1 MNDFMELHKVITSV
15 LRRWWLLIV
24 LTAIGAMLGF
34 AISRSQTPVY
44 QATTS
49 VLVGES
55 IKSSRVDRLDIQISE
70 ALIQTYV
77 EIARRQPVMQ
87 GVVTTL
93 NLNETWQNLSKRVTV
108 THIESTQLI
117 EIGVEANSPE
127 QARMIAD
134 EIVNQLILLSPS
146 SVEGTENQLTSS
158 FNRDQITNLQE
169 RIVNGQ
175 QRLLEIET
183 AINNSISEIEL
194 TALQEEKTALEGLII
209 EWERNYTQLLTL
221 SEPKRDPTQLS
232 VVEPAHSSN
241 RMIRPRIQLNTIL
254 GGAVG
259 MVLALGLIFL
269 LDFLDDTYRSLKDFS
284 RSQEVNI
291 LGSIRKIKGKKL
303 SDKLIGHL
311 QPHSPITE
319 SYRIIRSRIRFK
331 RADNLARSIMVTS
344 SMPEEGK
351 SITAA
356 NLAVVFAQ
364 ANFKTVI
371 VDADLRHPA
380 LHKAF
385 DVENEAGLGDM
396 LSSREMKIEECIK
409 NTSVNNL
416 QILTS
421 GEPLPDPS
429 GQLGS
434 ERMQEIIRDLKEIAE
449 IVIFDTPPVLVFA
462 DAIALSR
469 RIDGITM
476 VIRAGKSTRS
486 AVNQTLLDLQNANA
500 NLLGSIFNQS
510 PKSDTFS
517 VNKVYMQERPQLPFA
532 RALAKKEDQFSDLR
546 HSAMPLTMPPN
557 ENIATSDLDSKEADA
572 DEIRIHDLTDSAIL
586 SHENPEMSDV
596 DGEKAAVD
604 EVQFHVPDDAAIP
617 ENENLELP
625 ESDDE
630 KVSNFK
636 SQFSDLGD
644 SALSAIENLE
654 ITGSG
659 NGTHA
664 TKINVPFDTEAMTS
678 TNHKKPVQIHDLID
692 SAASKNEDLETS
704 DLDSKEVSADEI
716 RIYDLNDSTISSD
729 ENLEM
734 PGLDNERASVD
745 ELQIYVGDSTASANE
760 SLGMPDVDGEKAAVD
775 ESQFH
780 VPDDSAVPAIEG
792 VELPSLDSEVH
803 VKESNVQQ
811 KKKRNRKSKRK
822 ELKGE
827 GVSVGS
833 PNDPIEQTSE

>member
-1 MNDFMELHKVITSV
+1 MNDFMELRKVITTI
-15 LRRWWLLIV
+15 LGRWWLLVV
-24 LTAIGAMLGF
+24 LIAIGAMVGY
-34 AISRSQTPVY
+34 AISRAQTPVY
-44 QATTS
+44 QATTT

-55 IKSSRVDRLDIQISE
+55 ITSSHVDRVDIQITD
-70 ALIQTYV
+70 ALIGTYV
-77 EIARRQPVMQ
+77 EVARRQPVMQ

-93 NLNETWQNLSKRVTV
+93 NLNESWQNLSKRVTV
-108 THIESTQLI
+108 TQIENTQLI
-117 EIGVEANSPE
+117 EITVEGSSPE

-134 EIVNQLILLSPS
+134 EVVNQLILLSPS
-146 SVEGTENQLTSS
+146 SIEGPDNQLTSS
-158 FNRDQITNLQE
+158 FNREQIAKLQE

-175 QRLLEIET
+175 QRLSEIET

-194 TALQEEKTALEGLII
+194 TALQAEKTTLEGLII

-221 SEPKRDPTQLS
+221 TEPKRDPTQLS
-232 VVEPAHSSN
+232 VVEPAHTSN

-269 LDFLDDTYRSLKDFS
+269 LDFLDDTYKSLKDFS
-284 RSQEVNI
+284 RSEEVNI

-303 SDKLIGHL
+303 SDKLIAHL

-331 RADNLARSIMVTS
+331 RADHLAKSIMVTS

-351 SITAA
+351 SVTAA

-371 VDADLRHPA
+371 VDTDLRHPV
-380 LHKAF
+380 LHKVF
-385 DVENEAGLGDM
+385 NVENEAGLGDM
-396 LSSREMKIEECIK
+396 LNSREMKIEECIK
-409 NTSVNNL
+409 NTSINHL

-434 ERMQEIIRDLKEIAE
+434 ERMEEIIRDLKEIAE

-469 RIDGITM
+469 RIDGIIV

-486 AVNQTLLDLQNANA
+486 AVSQTLLDLQNANA

-532 RALAKKEDQFSDLR
+532 RAVVKKEDQFSDLR
-546 HSAMPLTMPPN
+546 DSAMPLTISLD
-557 ENIATSDLDSKEADA
+557 EDLGV
-572 DEIRIHDLTDSAIL
+572 
-586 SHENPEMSDV
+586 PES
-596 DGEKAAVD
+596 DGEK
-604 EVQFHVPDDAAIP
+604 
-617 ENENLELP
+617 
-625 ESDDE
+625 
-630 KVSNFK
+630 VSTFE

-644 SALSAIENLE
+644 SATSEIENVE
-654 ITGSG
+654 VTASN

-664 TKINVPFDTEAMTS
+664 TKINVPFDTEAIVS
-678 TNHKKPVQIHDLID
+678 TNHKKPTQFQDLID
-692 SAASKNEDLETS
+692 SAASKNEDIEAS
-704 DLDSKEVSADEI
+704 DLDSEEVSIDEI
-716 RIYDLNDSTISSD
+716 RIHNVDDSAIASD
-729 ENLEM
+729 ESPEITDL
-734 PGLDNERASVD
+734 
-745 ELQIYVGDSTASANE
+745 
-760 SLGMPDVDGEKAAVD
+760 DGEKAIVDDMQIHNLDDATVLSD
-775 ESQFH
+775 ES
-780 VPDDSAVPAIEG
+780 PEITG
-792 VELPSLDSEVH
+792 LDSEKAIVDETQSH
-803 VKESNVQQ
+803 DLGDSAMPVIEDVEIHSSISEAPVEETGVQQ
-811 KKKRNRKSKRK
+811 KRKRNRKSKHK
-822 ELKGE
+822 ELKNE
-827 GVSVGS
+827 GVAIGS
-833 PNDPIEQTSE
+833 SNDPIEQTNE

>member
-1 MNDFMELHKVITSV
+1 MNDFMELRQVITTV
-15 LRRWWLLIV
+15 LRRWWLLVV
-24 LTAIGAMLGF
+24 LIAIGAMLGY
-34 AISRSQTPVY
+34 AISRAQTPVY
-44 QATTS
+44 QATTT

-55 IKSSRVDRLDIQISE
+55 ITSSHVDRVDLQISD
-70 ALIQTYV
+70 ALIGTYV
-77 EIARRQPVMQ
+77 EVARRQPVMQ

-93 NLNETWQNLSKRVTV
+93 NLNESWQNLSKQVTV
-108 THIESTQLI
+108 TNIENTQLI
-117 EIGVEANSPE
+117 EIAVEGNSPE

-146 SVEGTENQLTSS
+146 SVEGPDNQLTSS
-158 FNRDQITNLQE
+158 FNREQIAKLQE

-175 QRLLEIET
+175 QRLSEIET

-194 TALQEEKTALEGLII
+194 TALQAEKTTLEGLII

-221 SEPKRDPTQLS
+221 TEPKRNPTQLS

-241 RMIRPRIQLNTIL
+241 RLIRPRTQLNTIL

-269 LDFLDDTYRSLKDFS
+269 LDFLDDTYKSLKDFS
-284 RSQEVNI
+284 RSEEVNI
-291 LGSIRKIKGKKL
+291 LGSIRKIKGKEL
-303 SDKLIGHL
+303 SDKLVAHL

-331 RADNLARSIMVTS
+331 RADHLAKSIMVTS

-371 VDADLRHPA
+371 VDADLRHPV
-380 LHKAF
+380 LHKIF
-385 DVENEAGLGDM
+385 NVENEAGLGDM
-396 LSSREMKIEECIK
+396 LNSHQMKIEECIK
-409 NTSVNNL
+409 NTSINHL

-434 ERMQEIIRDLKEIAE
+434 ERIEEIIRGLKEIAE

-469 RIDGITM
+469 RIDGILV

-546 HSAMPLTMPPN
+546 DSAMPLTMP
-557 ENIATSDLDSKEADA
+557 LDEALGA
-572 DEIRIHDLTDSAIL
+572 
-586 SHENPEMSDV
+586 
-596 DGEKAAVD
+596 
-604 EVQFHVPDDAAIP
+604 
-617 ENENLELP
+617 P

-630 KVSNFK
+630 KVSTFE

-644 SALSAIENLE
+644 SATSEIENVE
-654 ITGSG
+654 VTASN
-659 NGTHA
+659 NGAHP
-664 TKINVPFDTEAMTS
+664 TKINVPFDTEAVMS
-678 TNHKKPVQIHDLID
+678 TNHKKTTQFQDSID
-692 SAASKNEDLETS
+692 SAESKNENIETHG
-704 DLDSKEVSADEI
+704 LDSEEASADEI
-716 RIYDLNDSTISSD
+716 RIHDVSDSTILFAENPEMSD
-729 ENLEM
+729 M
-734 PGLDNERASVD
+734 DNEKASID
-745 ELQIYVGDSTASANE
+745 
-760 SLGMPDVDGEKAAVD
+760 
-775 ESQFH
+775 
-780 VPDDSAVPAIEG
+780 
-792 VELPSLDSEVH
+792 
-803 VKESNVQQ
+803 
-811 KKKRNRKSKRK
+811 
-822 ELKGE
+822 
-827 GVSVGS
+827 
-833 PNDPIEQTSE
+833 